1 MSPKPLESQQIL
13 FIINPISGGKNK
25 DVIPSQ
31 IEDYYKSKTQVTI
44 KIVFTKH
51 KNHAYEIA
59 KEALPYFSV
68 IVAVGGDGTINEIG
82 KALVNTN
89 VSLGIIPLGSG
100 NGLAFGLNYPRSKE
114 IKTYLDII
122 QHGIQ
127 KKIDTASINDDIF
140 LNIAGFGFD
149 GYISYRFDTQA
160 KRGLLSYT
168 FLSISSFFSFP
179 SFEVKVSVNEGNY
192 STFQNILLVGV
203 ANGKE
208 FGNHFTIAPKANFND
223 QKLELILIEKPPF
236 FALLRFIYQMR
247 WGNLMNSKYVKY
259 FSIKQAQMECK
270 QEQYANIDGE
280 YSDQQKKFSIKINPS
295 SLTILIS

>member
-1 MSPKPLESQQIL
+1 MSIESTEMQQIL

-25 DVIPSQ
+25 EMIPSQ
-31 IEDYYKSKTQVTI
+31 IENYYKGRTQAEI

-51 KNHAYEIA
+51 KNHAYKIA
-59 KEALPYFSV
+59 KEALSYFSI

-100 NGLAFGLNYPRSKE
+100 NGLAFGLNYPKYKE
-114 IKTYLDII
+114 IKNYLDII
-122 QHGIQ
+122 QTGN
-127 KKIDTASINDDIF
+127 KEKIDTASINDDIF

-149 GYISYRFDTQA
+149 GYISYLFDIQA
-160 KRGLLSYT
+160 KRGLLNYT
-168 FLSISSFFSFP
+168 LLSINSFFSFP
-179 SFEVKVSVNEGNY
+179 SFEVKVSINDEIHSLY
-192 STFQNILLVGV
+192 TNILLVGI

-208 FGNHFTIAPKANFND
+208 FGNHFTIAPKANFSD
-223 QKLELILIEKPPF
+223 QKLELILIEKPSF
-236 FALLRFIYQMR
+236 FALPKFIYQMR

-280 YSDQQKKFSIKINPS
+280 YSNQQKNFSIKINPS
-295 SLTILIS
+295 SLTIIIS